1 MIMEGFGLKRKLLLL
16 LLNISIASL
25 IGLAGCGGYEQRAEA
40 YYSEGMEEFRQE
52 DFDAAGRNFKLVT
65 LSFKNSPYAESA
77 QSYIRLC
84 EAGGIAVKARDFFFM
99 GNLMEARRLA
109 ELAMEKG
116 KHLPAVLFIN
126 GLVSYK
132 MGQMDQAAS
141 LFERLKEEENAGDYI
156 ALAIAAGHIV
166 YQRYGKAQEMLLRV
180 FDQTDIRSIKELA
193 LNALLMDRLSAP
205 VEGARNLVSLFP
217 ADHPDLALVY
227 YVTGKS
233 YASGEGLNYGLA
245 EANLRKA
252 FEIAPGAK
260 LAADAQITLAKLL
273 LEKPSVGEE
282 KLIELEEALH
292 LAQDALQYYPDNVDY
307 QFIRNEAQRVLNLT
321 K

>member
-1 MIMEGFGLKRKLLLL
+1 MKRTYLLI

-25 IGLAGCGGYEQRAEA
+25 IGLAGCGGYEKRAEA
-40 YYSEGMEEFRQE
+40 YYEEGMELFRQE
-52 DFDAAGRNFKLVT
+52 DFEAAGRNFKLVS
-65 LSFKNSPYAESA
+65 LSFKHSPYAEDASNK
-77 QSYIRLC
+77 ILLC
-84 EAGGIAVKARDFFFM
+84 EAGDIAVKARDFFFT

-126 GLVSYK
+126 GLVAYK
-132 MGQMDQAAS
+132 MGQLDEAS
-141 LFERLKEEENAGDYI
+141 ALFERLTKEEDASEYV

-166 YQRYGKAQEMLLRV
+166 YHRYGKAQEMLLHV

-217 ADHPDLALVY
+217 PDHPDLALVY

-233 YASGEGLNYGLA
+233 YAGGEGLNYDLA
-245 EANLRKA
+245 EANLRHA
-252 FEIAPGAK
+252 FELAPGTK
-260 LAADAQITLAKLL
+260 LAADAQITLANLL
-273 LEKPSVGEE
+273 LGKPSMGEE
-282 KLIELEEALH
+282 KLINLEKALH
-292 LAQDALQYYPDNVDY
+292 LAAKC
-307 QFIRNEAQRVLNLT
+307 LT
-321 K
+321 ILSG